1 MFDAKVEKVD
11 YLLINYLLLIRLLAQ
26 VQYLKNLNISLRNL
40 KLIQV
45 FDIGIKKKN
54 NYCKFD

>member
-1 MFDAKVEKVD
+1 MFDAKVEEVD
-11 YLLINYLLLIRLLAQ
+11 YLLINYLRLLAQ

-45 FDIGIKKKN
+45 FDIGIKRKN

>member
-45 FDIGIKKKN
+45 FDIGIKRKN
-54 NYCKFD
+54 NYCKCD